1 MFKIIQENGGRYE
14 EFFIRYEH
22 LCKDIMDVLE
32 DDGFRDQ
39 ITRDFTK
46 DHFGLIVQDRAEP
59 YRNLHRQR
67 DRSRRS

>member
-1 MFKIIQENGGRYE
+1 MIKIIQENGGRYE

-46 DHFGLIVQDRAEP
+46 DHLD
-59 YRNLHRQR
+59 
-67 DRSRRS
+67 